1 MRLLD
6 RYLLREFLVP
16 LGYCLCGF
24 LIFWIA
30 SELFSNLH
38 QLQDKHL
45 QALDIAEYYLFRIPE
60 FLPIVL
66 PVSLLLALLYALT
79 NHARHNELTAIRAAG
94 VSLWRLSLPYFA
106 VGAAAALCLFALD
119 EFCAPLTS
127 ELAAQVLDRHVQR
140 PVDAP
145 DRDAVKKL
153 DFQNA
158 RQARNW
164 HIGIYHR
171 KTGDMYSVLVIWRL
185 PDGTWRQ
192 LIADRARWTNGV
204 WTFYGVT
211 EIRQSDSPNGL
222 PVRVQYAELAEPGF
236 SETPDEIKSEISIS
250 ERFAHQAR
258 TKGADLPLTDIANY
272 LRLNPD
278 VKGALRSW
286 LLTKF
291 NGRFASPFT
300 CVVVIVIGVPFA
312 AASGRRNVFVGVAA
326 SITIF
331 FVYFLLQQFGLAFGE
346 VGRVPA
352 WLAAWLPNLAF
363 SLAGFWMMSRVR

>member
-24 LIFWIA
+24 LMFWIA

-45 QALDIAEYYLFRIPE
+45 QAADIAEYYLFRIPE

-79 NHARHNELTAIRAAG
+79 NHARYHELTAIRAAG

-106 VGAAAALCLFALD
+106 VGLAAGVCLFALD
-119 EFCAPLTS
+119 EFCAPRTS
-127 ELAAQVLDRHVQR
+127 ELATQVLNRRVQR
-140 PVDAP
+140 PVDAQ
-145 DRDAVKKL
+145 DRDAVKNL

-164 HIGIYHR
+164 HIGVYHR
-171 KTGDMYSVLVIWRL
+171 KSTEMSSVLVIWRL
-185 PDGTWRQ
+185 SDGTWRQ
-192 LIADRARWTNGV
+192 LIAERARWTNGV

-211 EIRQSDSPNGL
+211 EIRQSESTNGL
-222 PVRVQYAELAEPGF
+222 PVRVQFNELPEPGF
-236 SETPDEIKSEISIS
+236 SESPDEIKSAISIS

-258 TKGADLPLTDIANY
+258 TKGADLPISDILNY
-272 LRLNPD
+272 LRLNPE

-286 LLTKF
+286 LFTKF
-291 NGRFASPFT
+291 NGRFAGPFT
-300 CVVVIVIGVPFA
+300 CVVVILIGVPFA

-331 FVYFLLQQFGLAFGE
+331 FVYFLVQQFGLAFGE

-363 SLAGFWMMSRVR
+363 GLVGLWMMSRVR